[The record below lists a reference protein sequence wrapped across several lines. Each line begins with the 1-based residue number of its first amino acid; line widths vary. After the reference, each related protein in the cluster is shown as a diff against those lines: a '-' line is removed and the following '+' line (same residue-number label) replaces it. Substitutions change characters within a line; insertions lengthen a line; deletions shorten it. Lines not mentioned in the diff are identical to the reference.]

1 MTYHYAIN
9 EAALNALKAL
19 DRHDRSRI
27 PRVSLL
33 PSMPAPRGVIYM
45 PQPETVELPRTEWF
59 VIGETRG
66 SA

>member
-33 PSMPAPRGVIYM
+33 PSMPVPLVIHM
-45 PQPETVELPRTEWF
+45 PPPETVELPRTEWF